1 MATTTQR
8 KNEYRTDLKKLS
20 KPQLQEIFE
29 RQTKLAAN
37 RKALQRL
44 PDKGAKILNY
54 TKEVED
60 ELKKRDKECDI
71 SDALAGL
78 TLKDLDRLEWNRGDK
93 ECEEPTEGDEKDE
106 TNPFKILAT
115 HSGAG
120 FHKKEI
126 KVEPKVESLVTERD
140 LEDLYAVNLCHKLDK
155 VTTQQKF
162 RPYQTLNTAKQV
174 SNKERDLSAATPPL
188 NKYSD
193 MKMVGLEDSLKLM
206 IHQNENLREI
216 QMQHAAERLKDKIHA
231 IGDTL
236 PSLESTRFYRETIKP
251 DEENEVFD
259 ECEGH
264 DGGDVRFTI
273 DFEEVD

>member
-8 KNEYRTDLKKLS
+8 KNEYKTDLKKLS
-20 KPQLQEIFE
+20 KPQLQELLE
-29 RQTKLAAN
+29 RQKKLAAN
-37 RKALQRL
+37 SKALQRL

-60 ELKKRDKECDI
+60 ELEKREKEYDI

-78 TLKDLDRLEWNRGDK
+78 TLKQLDRLEWTRDK
-93 ECEEPTEGDEKDE
+93 EREEPVEIEEKDD

-126 KVEPKVESLVTERD
+126 REEPKVESLVTERD
-140 LEDLYAVNLCHKLDK
+140 LDDLYAINLCHKLDK
-155 VTTQQKF
+155 VTTQDKF
-162 RPYQTLNTAKQV
+162 RPYKSLNTVKQV
-174 SNKERDLSAATPPL
+174 SKKERDLSAATPPQ
-188 NKYSD
+188 NKYSE
-193 MKMVGLEDSLKLM
+193 MKTVGLEDSLKLM
-206 IHQNENLREI
+206 IHENEKLREI
-216 QMQHAAERLKDKIHA
+216 QMQHAAERLKDKTHV

-236 PSLESTRFYRETIKP
+236 PSLESTKFYRETIEP
-251 DEENEVFD
+251 DEENEVRD